1 MREQG
6 YVPAHAKSAVHESRN
21 GILLC
26 KTHRS
31 GFDNYAFYIWWIKEV
46 SPPEKSTLHTYYL
59 LSPFINFYFRPTSLS
74 LSTTL
79 ESPIMKPCMANCF
92 ISTLTRSDVHSLL
105 PSYGMNATF
114 VDFTL
119 HVVIVKLPSIWV
131 EISLASAPGMVVY

>member
-31 GFDNYAFYIWWIKEV
+31 GFDNYVFYIRWIKEV
-46 SPPEKSTLHTYYL
+46 SLPPLKNPPCILII
-59 LSPFINFYFRPTSLS
+59 INFYFRPTSLS

-79 ESPIMKPCMANCF
+79 ESPIMKLCMANCF

-105 PSYGMNATF
+105 PSYGMNAVF